1 MGLKMK
7 SMSRILQVLNGLES
21 KAEEDDD
28 TCEIPQANGLKFQK
42 SQKGFE
48 NFNPNFTNP
57 KTRFRVYNILISP
70 AIETSKMNNRQER

>member
-28 TCEIPQANGLKFQK
+28 TCEKPQANGSKFQI
-42 SQKGFE
+42 SQKDFE

-57 KTRFRVYNILISP
+57 KLGLGFIIFQFHWQLKHRR
-70 AIETSKMNNRQER
+70 